1 MSDILAFSNLGGS
14 TVILVRHTEED
25 ELLGVIIAPYKG
37 ALWHA
42 EMAGIGA
49 SDHKTHEAAVA
60 WCQGAFAGAS
70 GG

>member
-1 MSDILAFSNLGGS
+1 MSDALTFVNCGGS
-14 TVILVRHTEED
+14 TVILVRHTGED

-42 EMAGIGA
+42 EMAGVGA
-49 SDHKTHEAAVA
+49 SDHKTREEAVA